1 MCAKETGKQGT
12 SSKRHR
18 AGVMVHEMTHIQAVS
33 GNRTIVDVLYNE
45 RKVKEAG
52 LSPVNVTAV
61 SSQTLEKGCYGNERV
76 RKLAKWSPSLAVLNA
91 DSYGVFTT
99 QLARHENAK
108 KLTWSGLMDA
118 IDIWIEDHPL
128 AAASIIGSAA
138 LGLFLLFL
146 LCACCCHR
154 MKTRRHPGRPRA

>member
-1 MCAKETGKQGT
+1 LA
-12 SSKRHR
+12 
-18 AGVMVHEMTHIQAVS
+18 
-33 GNRTIVDVLYNE
+33 
-45 RKVKEAG
+45 
-52 LSPVNVTAV
+52 PVNVTAV
-61 SSQTLEKGCYGNERV
+61 SSQTLEKGCYGNDRV

-118 IDIWIEDHPL
+118 INIWIEDHPL

-146 LCACCCHR
+146 LCACCWHR

>member
-1 MCAKETGKQGT
+1 MTAIESALTKEC
-12 SSKRHR
+12 S
-18 AGVMVHEMTHIQAVS
+18 V
-33 GNRTIVDVLYNE
+33 VDVLYNE

-52 LSPVNVTAV
+52 FPVNVTAV
-61 SSQTLEKGCYGNERV
+61 SSQTLEKGCYGNDRV
-76 RKLAKWSPSLAVLNA
+76 RKLAKWSPTLAVLNA

-118 IDIWIEDHPL
+118 INIWIEDHPL

-146 LCACCCHR
+146 LCACCWHR
-154 MKTRRHPGRPRA
+154 MKMRRHPGRPRA